1 MNNIV
6 PKSRRGG
13 KRPGAGRKPGSRD
26 LATSTEV
33 VNLAA
38 LAKSHAPTAVETL
51 VSIMRDGQSEAAR
64 VSAATQILD
73 RGFGRPAQTAE
84 SAVGEIHIH
93 ISEQMRRLG

>member
-1 MNNIV
+1 M
-6 PKSRRGG
+6 
-13 KRPGAGRKPGSRD
+13 
-26 LATSTEV
+26 
-33 VNLAA
+33 NLAA

-73 RGFGRPAQTAE
+73 RGFGRPTQTSE
-84 SAVGEIHIH
+84 TAVGEIYIH